1 MPSKVVAKLLDS
13 IGFDR
18 DPLKT
23 AWDGMLAELVAYKEQ
38 TGGFKQAG
46 MRKELQ
52 VWVSRQRA
60 QRKLVD
66 QPGTKSGMTKDKIE
80 ALGEIDFPWAI
91 YQPRKKRK
99 KNAQ

>member
-1 MPSKVVAKLLDS
+1 
-13 IGFDR
+13 
-18 DPLKT
+18 
-23 AWDGMLAELVAYKEQ
+23 
-38 TGGFKQAG
+38 

-80 ALGEIDFPWAI
+80 ALGEIDFPWAPCNAVFGFGG
-91 YQPRKKRK
+91 QPV
-99 KNAQ
+99 APPAYPLGWSVS